1 MKKFLSVVLV
11 AAMTISSAIS
21 VFGATGYETVKELT
35 FDDATGITS
44 FTSSWVSDD
53 KYNFVTT
60 DAPVAG
66 GAFKPNYEKG
76 AIVNGTFDGTKGFK
90 ITATVAFPE
99 AANAQGAP
107 WFASLAT
114 IADIA
119 LVADEEKATAFN
131 SYSINSNGSATGFQ
145 MHAHQNVRTE
155 GDGHS
160 WGGDGAA
167 LEFGKNHVVTMTVLP
182 NDSETVTITM
192 TVDGE
197 EYAIPNGNGAT
208 IPNYLSNTMTVIAG
222 SSMYGDDYM
231 YDILDLKIEKV
242 VDTEN
247 PVQTGDVTS
256 VIPVAFFA
264 VASVVIVVAM
274 KKKAVME

>member
-1 MKKFLSVVLV
+1 MKKILSVVLA
-11 AAMTISSAIS
+11 AAMTIASAIS

-53 KYNFVTT
+53 KYNFVTA
-60 DAPVAG
+60 DSPIAD

-76 AIVNGTFDGTKGFK
+76 AIVDGIFDGTKGFR

-99 AANAQGAP
+99 TANAQGFP
-107 WFASLAT
+107 WYASLVT

-119 LVADEEKATAFN
+119 LVAGEETSAVFN

-145 MHAHQNVRTE
+145 MHAHQNVRDT

-160 WGGDGAA
+160 WGGDGTA
-167 LEFGKNHVVTMTVLP
+167 LEFGQNHVVTMTVLP

-197 EYAIPNGNGAT
+197 EYALPNGNGAA
-208 IPNYLSNTMTVIAG
+208 IANYLSDTMTVIVG

-231 YDILDLKIEKV
+231 YDILDLKVEKV
-242 VDTEN
+242 VDTSN

-256 VIPVAFFA
+256 VIPVAFLA
-264 VASVVIVVAM
+264 VVSVVIVAAM